1 MTFLLSIQ
9 SFTQLCVNENI
20 KKKYLRTMKN
30 IGKLPICKYQ
40 ANHYCDDLQYKLFPL
55 LNCSSSNSGNILVIS
70 STLTDEYNKLLARH
84 LPFDNTTRSIKQIKQ
99 IILFPYIDNNEIDLG
114 DLLVISSTLA
124 DEYTN
129 NIRHHL
135 SIDNTTNRK
144 IKQLIEDINSSA
156 IIKRTISVNVI
167 NDNVNNAIININK
180 KINVLNWY
188 IAYSTNQ
195 NALIVINRLMQNYT
209 KKISILLENTILPRE
224 MVRHI
229 IGFMG
234 FYPSVIDCLMAN
246 IDVLPILKYNL

>member
-20 KKKYLRTMKN
+20 KKKHLRTMKK
-30 IGKLPICKYQ
+30 IGERPIHKYPSD
-40 ANHYCDDLQYKLFPL
+40 NYCNDLENKLFPL

-70 STLTDEYNKLLARH
+70 STLTDEYNKLLDRH

-99 IILFPYIDNNEIDLG
+99 IILFPYIDNNEVDLG
-114 DLLVISSTLA
+114 DLLVISSSLV
-124 DEYTN
+124 DEYTK

-135 SIDNTTNRK
+135 SIDNTANRK
-144 IKQLIEDINSSA
+144 IKRLIEDINSSV
-156 IIKRTISVNVI
+156 IIERAISVN
-167 NDNVNNAIININK
+167 NVNNTVININK
-180 KINVLNWY
+180 KINVLNCY

-195 NALIVINRLMQNYT
+195 MALIVINRLMQNYT
-209 KKISILLENTILPRE
+209 KQISILLEYTILPRE

-246 IDVLPILKYNL
+246 IDVLPVLKYNL

>member
-30 IGKLPICKYQ
+30 IGKLPICKYP
-40 ANHYCDDLQYKLFPL
+40 AAHYCDDLQYKLFPL
-55 LNCSSSNSGNILVIS
+55 LNCSSSNSGNTLVIS
-70 STLTDEYNKLLARH
+70 STLTDEYNNLLTRH
-84 LPFDNTTRSIKQIKQ
+84 LPFDNTTRSIKRIKQIKQ

-156 IIKRTISVNVI
+156 IIERAISEN
-167 NDNVNNAIININK
+167 NVNNTVVNINK
-180 KINVLNWY
+180 KINVLNY
-188 IAYSTNQ
+188 ISYSTNQ
-195 NALIVINRLMQNYT
+195 NASIVINRLMQNYT

-224 MVRHI
+224 MVRQI

>member
-9 SFTQLCVNENI
+9 SFTQLCVNEKI
-20 KKKYLRTMKN
+20 KKKYLRTMEN
-30 IGKLPICKYQ
+30 IGKLPVSKYP
-40 ANHYCDDLQYKLFPL
+40 ANNYCDDLQYKLFPL
-55 LNCSSSNSGNILVIS
+55 LNCSPSNSGNILVIS
-70 STLTDEYNKLLARH
+70 STLTDEYNNLLARH

-114 DLLVISSTLA
+114 DLLVISSALA

-144 IKQLIEDINSSA
+144 IKQLIEDINSNA
-156 IIKRTISVNVI
+156 IIERAISVNVI